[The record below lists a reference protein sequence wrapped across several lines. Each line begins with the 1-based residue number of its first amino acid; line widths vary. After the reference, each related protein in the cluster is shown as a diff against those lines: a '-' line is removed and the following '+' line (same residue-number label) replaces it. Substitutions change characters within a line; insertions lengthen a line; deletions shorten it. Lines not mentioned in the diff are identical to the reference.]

1 MFSPLVTTIAVAV
14 LVALCIGA
22 LIYTVFFEKLAG
34 QARAD
39 KRVDR
44 VAQAPARTA
53 QTRQAAADSGQRRKN
68 IQTTLKEI
76 EARQKKKNRGRVPL
90 NLKLQQAG
98 LNWTTKHFLVF
109 SVFCGIVFFALGLL
123 AGANIYVAL
132 GMAFVG
138 LIGFPRWFVNFKIK
152 RRQNKFIEEL
162 PNALDVVIRGIKS
175 GLPVGDCLR
184 IIAAEAAEPIRT
196 EFRLVVESQTV
207 GLNMAEAISKI
218 YERVPIPEANFLGIV
233 ISIQQKTGGNL
244 SEALSNLSKV
254 LRNRKRMK
262 GKIKA
267 MAAEAKASAGIIGC
281 LPPAVMFMVY
291 LTTPSY
297 IMTLFTTSGGNAI
310 LVLSGLWMFVGIM
323 VMRKMIN
330 FDF

>member
-1 MFSPLVTTIAVAV
+1 MFSPLVTMIAVAV

-44 VAQAPARTA
+44 IAQAPARTA
-53 QTRQAAADSGQRRKN
+53 QTRQAAVDSGQRRKN
-68 IQTTLKEI
+68 IQSTLKEI
-76 EARQKKKNRGRVPL
+76 ESKQKKKNRGSVPL

-98 LNWTTKHFLVF
+98 LNWKKKHFFVF
-109 SVFCGIVFFALGLL
+109 SVFSAIAFFAIGLL
-123 AGANIYVAL
+123 IGANIYVAL
-132 GMAFVG
+132 GLLFVG
-138 LIGFPRWFVNFKIK
+138 LVGFPRWFVNFKIK
-152 RRQNKFIEEL
+152 RRQNKFIDEL
-162 PNALDVVIRGIKS
+162 PNALDVIIRGIKS

-184 IIAAEAAEPIRT
+184 IIASEAAEPVRS
-196 EFRLVVESQTV
+196 EFKLVVESQTV
-207 GLNMAEAISKI
+207 GLNLSDAIGKI

-233 ISIQQKTGGNL
+233 IGIQQKAGGNL
-244 SEALSNLSKV
+244 SEALTNLSKV
-254 LRNRKRMK
+254 LRERKRMT

-281 LPPAVMFMVY
+281 LPPAVMLMVY
-291 LTTPSY
+291 ATTPSY
-297 IMTLFTTSGGNAI
+297 IMTLFTTTGGNAI
-310 LVLSGLWMFVGIM
+310 LVVSALWMFTGVM